1 MTDWAIELDHVTLQY
16 RTQKQPSLHEVT
28 LQVAWGEKIA
38 IIGASGSGK
47 SSLVHLI
54 NGLIPHRYRAT
65 VTGALRVGGVDP
77 QQAPVV
83 ETASVAG
90 TVLQDS
96 DAQFVGLTVAEDI
109 AFSLE
114 NQETPAA
121 QMPPTVRRVAERVGV
136 AELLDQSP
144 HVLSGGQKQRVA
156 VGGVLVDDVDVLLFD
171 EPLANLDPATG
182 AAAIELIDELHRD
195 ARKTIVIVEH
205 RLDDVLRRDVDRV
218 VVMDAGRI
226 VAVGTPDEIVVGG
239 LLDELGIR
247 PPLHLGA
254 LSAAGVEFSAE
265 DRPARL
271 DSMHL
276 NEPQVTQ
283 VRDWAEAQWG
293 RAGTDAR
300 QAQPGTP
307 ALEVRGVTC
316 TVGATRDH
324 EGSRALHDVDFT
336 VQPGEFV
343 AVLGTNGAGKS
354 TLARVIA
361 GFVHPESG
369 EVKIAGKP
377 TATMSIAEIGR
388 RVAYVLQDPNHM
400 ISKTMIADEVAL
412 GPRAM
417 GLADDEVQRRLEHA
431 LKVCGL
437 WAFRSWPISALSH
450 GQRKRVTIAAGLVM
464 QPEILVL
471 DEPTAGQD
479 LRHYSEFMEFIT
491 GIHASGTTV
500 IVITHDMHV
509 ALEYA
514 DRAIVMHGGEVVAD
528 DTPAAV
534 LGDAETVAR
543 ANLSRTSLHEL
554 AKRAGL
560 SEAEPGLFG
569 VTEFVATYV
578 EAMRTRRQD
587 AHG

>member
-16 RTQKQPSLHEVT
+16 RTQKQPSLHEVS
-28 LQVAWGEKIA
+28 LQVQWGEKIA

-47 SSLVHLI
+47 SSLIHLI
-54 NGLIPHRYRAT
+54 NGLIPHRYKAAVAGT
-65 VTGALRVGGVDP
+65 VRVGGVDP
-77 QQAPVV
+77 QRSPVV
-83 ETASVAG
+83 DTSSVAG

-114 NQETPAA
+114 NQEMPATD
-121 QMPPTVRRVAERVGV
+121 MPPTVRRVAERVGV

-195 ARKTIVIVEH
+195 AGKTIVIVEH
-205 RLDDVLRRDVDRV
+205 RLDDVLRCDVDRI

-226 VAVGTPDEIVVGG
+226 VAVGTPDEIVVGP
-239 LLDELGIR
+239 LLDDLGIR

-254 LSAAGVEFSAE
+254 LRAAGVEFSAE
-265 DRPARL
+265 DRPARIET
-271 DSMHL
+271 MHL
-276 NEPQVTQ
+276 DAAQLAN
-283 VRDWAEAQWG
+283 VRHWAEAQWG
-293 RAGTDAR
+293 SRQADAR
-300 QAQPGTP
+300 GAHAGTP
-307 ALEVRGVTC
+307 ALEVSGVTC

-324 EGSRALHDVDFT
+324 EGTRALHGVDLA

-361 GFVHPESG
+361 GFERPEVG
-369 EVKIAGKP
+369 EVKIGRES
-377 TATMSIAEIGR
+377 TAAMSIAEIGR

-400 ISKTMIADEVAL
+400 ISKTLIADEVAL
-412 GPRAM
+412 GPRAV

-500 IVITHDMHV
+500 IVITHDMHL
-509 ALEYA
+509 ALEYTR
-514 DRAIVMHGGEVVAD
+514 RAIVMHGGEIVAD
-528 DTPAAV
+528 DTPATV
-534 LGDAETVAR
+534 LGDAATVAR
-543 ANLSRTSLHEL
+543 ANLSRTALHEL
-554 AKRAGL
+554 AERAGL
-560 SEAEPGLFG
+560 TETGPGSFG
-569 VTEFVATYV
+569 VTEFVATCV